1 MNWTDLAIEL
11 GIIIGLA
18 TIICGLMF
26 AIQIPFVK
34 TTVSKV
40 ILSLTALLLVV
51 ALYLIV
57 KLDGVTN
64 TFVIAGYIVTI
75 LIVAAI
81 TSVVD
86 EKKQTKQTPLEDEET
101 WHAEG

>member
-11 GIIIGLA
+11 GIIVGLA

-40 ILSLTALLLVV
+40 ILSAATLLLVI

-57 KLDGVTN
+57 KLDVMTN
-64 TFVIAGYIVTI
+64 PFVIAGYIVTI

-86 EKKQTKQTPLEDEET
+86 EKIKTKQTPLENEET

>member
-26 AIQIPFVK
+26 AIQIPFV
-34 TTVSKV
+34 TTMAAKV
-40 ILSLTALLLVV
+40 TLSLTALVLVTS
-51 ALYLIV
+51 LYMIV
-57 KLDGVTN
+57 KMDWIKN
-64 TFVIAGYIVTI
+64 PFVIAGYVITI
-75 LIVAAI
+75 LVIAAI
-81 TSVVD
+81 TSVMD
-86 EKKQTKQTPLEDEET
+86 EKKQQMTPLDEEET

>member
-26 AIQIPFVK
+26 AIQIPFV
-34 TTVSKV
+34 TTMAAKV
-40 ILSLTALLLVV
+40 TLSITALVLVTS
-51 ALYLIV
+51 LYMIV
-57 KLDGVTN
+57 KMDWITN
-64 TFVIAGYIVTI
+64 PFVIAGYVITI
-75 LIVAAI
+75 LVIAAI
-81 TSVVD
+81 TSVMD
-86 EKKQTKQTPLEDEET
+86 EKKQQVTPLDEEET

>member
-26 AIQIPFVK
+26 AIQIPFVA
-34 TTVSKV
+34 TTLTKG

-51 ALYLIV
+51 GLYLLV
-57 KLDGVTN
+57 KFDWLTN
-64 TFVIAGYIVTI
+64 PFVIAGYVMTI
-75 LIVAAI
+75 LIVTAI
-81 TSVVD
+81 TSAVD
-86 EKKQTKQTPLEDEET
+86 EKKQQLTPLDEEET